1 MEEAFTRVVQHV
13 FNNWTALKLAV
24 EHSMGGP
31 NSKQTAVECMN
42 YMVQYCLYE
51 PSVDV
56 LSIEEALE
64 DILDEE
70 FETVCEDNSPKEVAA
85 ILFKFIQLIK
95 EGNVEQCEIEYQKLP
110 TMNADW
116 LNQLKTQSS
125 QTVVNDDSS
134 SEDEQTK
141 SQTAMEQDGWT
152 EVKTRKKR

>member
-125 QTVVNDDSS
+125 QTVNDDSS